1 MLNGKMVQLETRAQA
16 IKLLENCKDA
26 PGADAEKLQQ
36 LKETAE
42 VDLAF
47 APKPMIKY
55 MEQGNFAQVSGRTFP
70 LSPFFLASGFTYN
83 KETKAHEREI
93 ERRPH
98 VRAATG
104 GRHRKRVGV
113 RAGIACASE
122 KVLCMAGR

>member
-36 LKETAE
+36 LQETAE

-55 MEQGNFAQVSGRTFP
+55 MEQGNIAQVSGRTFP

-93 ERRPH
+93 DSDDPTYVQRL
-98 VRAATG
+98 VDA
-104 GRHRKRVGV
+104 
-113 RAGIACASE
+113 IASE
-122 KVLCMAGR
+122 WGFALE